1 MVAEQSRRMKK
12 NFRRKKR
19 EVKRLRIMYLEDRED
34 EIFPDKPSA
43 LEATFGQ
50 QIPTPTQ
57 TMDNVEAEDTSND
70 SDAGQFQARRSE
82 GSTSNVPTKLS
93 LIHI

>member
-1 MVAEQSRRMKK
+1 
-12 NFRRKKR
+12 
-19 EVKRLRIMYLEDRED
+19 MYLEDRED

-43 LEATFGQ
+43 LEATFGKQ
-50 QIPTPTQ
+50 LPTQTQ

-82 GSTSNVPTKLS
+82 GSTSNVPTKRARTLR
-93 LIHI
+93 